1 LTSCM
6 RSSSSSTVHACCMVR
21 GRGKARGRSRGRGRG
36 RGRVTLRMR
45 LRLGLGHGVRLGG
58 VSKSLMLAEEAG
70 WGLQL
75 TSG

>member
-1 LTSCM
+1 M
-6 RSSSSSTVHACCMVR
+6 
-21 GRGKARGRSRGRGRG
+21 
-36 RGRVTLRMR
+36 TLRMR
-45 LRLGLGHGVRLGG
+45 LRLRPRLGLGHGVRLGG